1 MVESELTEV
10 EKRQL
15 IRIVRRARGNLVHYR
30 KHLLTNEEA
39 DELPS
44 APFHKPL
51 SDILLLEQDNFAIE
65 AFRESAKTTYAIRTY
80 CIHALQFPRPES
92 DYIVIIKKNTSQ
104 ARKRLKQIE
113 REYLTNRI
121 VSGNLHSIVEQS
133 GDAFEIKAWDENG
146 ELHSVR
152 IEAYG
157 KGASI
162 RGLADRERR
171 PKIVILDDVQDK
183 EDAQSETVQETDW
196 DWFLS
201 DVKFLGKRSRIFLIG
216 NNLGEKS
223 IIERVISQDIDLR
236 FRKMKI
242 PIVND
247 DGSSAWPEYMDK
259 EEIAEE
265 KESYRKLGKLDI
277 WFLERMCEA
286 ISDETREFRREDFRY
301 YGSIQKAPELSRQ
314 GNVYVRTDL
323 AISEKKKAD
332 YSVIEAFVVTPENHW
347 FILDVLYGHWDPYTM
362 LDLLFQVV
370 TRWTQS
376 SGRQICNVG
385 FPQVAYE
392 KAFTAMVEHEKKRR
406 NVFFNTMAQKQ
417 ELQKELRIKALQPR
431 FRAHTIFFPDE
442 APWLAELESELLMFP
457 KGLRDDII
465 DTMANNDQEI
475 QVPIGQVAEANL
487 PRYGISDAALI

>member
-1 MVESELTEV
+1 M
-10 EKRQL
+10 
-15 IRIVRRARGNLVHYR
+15 
-30 KHLLTNEEA
+30 
-39 DELPS
+39 
-44 APFHKPL
+44 
-51 SDILLLEQDNFAIE
+51 
-65 AFRESAKTTYAIRTY
+65 
-80 CIHALQFPRPES
+80 
-92 DYIVIIKKNTSQ
+92 
-104 ARKRLKQIE
+104 
-113 REYLTNRI
+113 
-121 VSGNLHSIVEQS
+121 
-133 GDAFEIKAWDENG
+133 
-146 ELHSVR
+146 
-152 IEAYG
+152 
-157 KGASI
+157 
-162 RGLADRERR
+162 
-171 PKIVILDDVQDK
+171 
-183 EDAQSETVQETDW
+183 QETDW